1 MELLNKKYGLNELPQ
16 IAKALIDLFDD
27 FKVITFEGE
36 MGAGKTTLISY
47 ICKELGVKE
56 LVSSPTFSII
66 NEYQYIKDS
75 KPTSIFHIDLYRLKG
90 DEEAMDAGIEDC
102 LYSGKLCFVE
112 WPQRISAIMPDRLLT
127 ISLDYD
133 GVDMR
138 SIIVVSEKKY

>member
-1 MELLNKKYGLNELPQ
+1 M
-16 IAKALIDLFDD
+16 
-27 FKVITFEGE
+27 
-36 MGAGKTTLISY
+36 
-47 ICKELGVKE
+47 
-56 LVSSPTFSII
+56 I